1 MFRLNVTILEESVRV
16 SQVLLDRSPS
26 MTGRKRGL
34 DSEVP
39 SKKLY
44 RCNAVGCAVTP
55 CGCDLPNHYQTK
67 TNWEKVKKLRATM
80 GTSALEKQLEA
91 ADPHTRFCYQQGYTE
106 QKLPRWESH
115 VFVKVNV
122 VSGEGGERTGTGH
135 KQSKLTD
142 LFQVKM
148 QLFFYNNI

>member
-55 CGCDLPNHYQTK
+55 RGCDLPNHYQTK

-80 GTSALEKQLEA
+80 GTSALEKQLSGA
-91 ADPHTRFCYQQGYTE
+91 GRGVVQGQQLGRAH
-106 QKLPRWESH
+106 QGAVGRLP
-115 VFVKVNV
+115 
-122 VSGEGGERTGTGH
+122 G
-135 KQSKLTD
+135 
-142 LFQVKM
+142 
-148 QLFFYNNI
+148 